1 MDIGQVCIKNA
12 GRESGNLCM
21 VVDEIDESFVKIDGP
36 RVKRRRCN
44 VAHLDKQP
52 KKLNLKK
59 GASEKNV
66 LDALSKAGL
75 VGGKT
80 GRKRTKKGKKSKKK
94 EKEKKSKN
102 SKKKKSK
109 KKKSKKGKKSD
120 LSKKSYKKLQKL
132 AKKHDIK
139 ANQKKKTLVK
149 KIKEE
154 RE

>member
-12 GRESGNLCM
+12 GREAGNLCM
-21 VVDEIDESFVKIDGP
+21 VVNEIDDTFVKIDGP

-44 VAHLDKQP
+44 VAHLVEKP

-59 GASEKNV
+59 GASEKDV
-66 LDALSKAGL
+66 LNALSKAGL

-80 GRKRTKKGKKSKKK
+80 GRKRTKKKSKKK
-94 EKEKKSKN
+94 ETK

-109 KKKSKKGKKSD
+109 KKKPKKGKKSD

-149 KIKEE
+149 KIKEK